1 MSFSFSDETPVLGN
15 ATVID
20 DTTLGKTKPQTEEC
34 ITVSG
39 LTASSASQD
48 LLIAPYPLQV
58 SGVSVTFGTA
68 STSGT
73 ADLVKM
79 TGTTAVGS
87 GTTTLTGTMSL
98 AGTANTPVNGT
109 LTSTIA
115 TLQLAKG
122 DRLGLKLAGTLTS
135 LANCNITVRFIK
147 L

>member
-1 MSFSFSDETPVLGN
+1 MSLFSDEAPKLGN
-15 ATVID
+15 GTVID
-20 DTTLGKTKPQTEEC
+20 DTTLGVVKPQTEEC

-39 LTASSASQD
+39 LVATSTSQD

-68 STSGT
+68 SSSGT

-109 LTSTIA
+109 LVSTLA

-122 DRLGLKLAGTLTS
+122 DRLGLKLGGTLTS
-135 LANCNITVRFIK
+135 LANCNVTVRFIK

>member
-1 MSFSFSDETPVLGN
+1 MSLFSDEAPKLGN
-15 ATVID
+15 STVID
-20 DTTLGKTKPQTEEC
+20 DTTLGTVKPQTEEC
-34 ITVSG
+34 ITISG
-39 LTASSASQD
+39 LVATSVSQD

-68 STSGT
+68 SSSGT

-87 GTTTLTGTMSL
+87 GTTTLTGIMSL

-109 LTSTIA
+109 LVSTLA

-122 DRLGLKLAGTLTS
+122 DRLGLKLGGTLTS

>member
-1 MSFSFSDETPVLGN
+1 MSLFSSENPVLGN
-15 ATVID
+15 TTVVND
-20 DTTLGKTKPQTEEC
+20 NTLGQVKPLTEQI

-39 LTASSASQD
+39 LVAASTSLDVLVAQ
-48 LLIAPYPLQV
+48 YPIQI

-68 STSGT
+68 SSSGT

-87 GTTTLTGTMSL
+87 GTSTLTGTMSL

-109 LTSTIA
+109 LSSTVA
-115 TLQLAKG
+115 NLQLAKG
-122 DRLGLKLAGTLTS
+122 DRLGVKLGGTLTS
-135 LANCNITVRFIK
+135 LANCNVTIRFIK

>member
-1 MSFSFSDETPVLGN
+1 MSLFSSENPVLGN
-15 ATVID
+15 STVVN
-20 DTTLGKTKPQTEEC
+20 DTTLGVVKPQTEEC

-39 LTASSASQD
+39 LVATSTSQD
-48 LLIAPYPLQV
+48 LLVAPYPLQV

-68 STSGT
+68 SSSGT

-109 LTSTIA
+109 LVSTLA

-122 DRLGLKLAGTLTS
+122 DRLGLKLGGTLTS
-135 LANCNITVRFIK
+135 LANCNVTVRFIK

>member
-1 MSFSFSDETPVLGN
+1 MSLFSDEAPKLGN
-15 ATVID
+15 GTVID
-20 DTTLGKTKPQTEEC
+20 DTTLGVVKPQTEEC

-39 LTASSASQD
+39 LVATSTSQD
-48 LLIAPYPLQV
+48 LLVAPYPLQI

-68 STSGT
+68 SSSGT

-79 TGTTAVGS
+79 TGTTAVS
-87 GTTTLTGTMSL
+87 AGTTLLTGTMSL

-109 LTSTIA
+109 LVSTVA

-122 DRLGLKLAGTLTS
+122 DRLGLKLGGPLTS
-135 LANCNITVRFIK
+135 LANCNVTVRFIK

>member
-1 MSFSFSDETPVLGN
+1 MSLFSDEAPKLGN
-15 ATVID
+15 GTVID
-20 DTTLGKTKPQTEEC
+20 DNTLGVVKPQTEEC

-39 LTASSASQD
+39 LVATSTSQD
-48 LLIAPYPLQV
+48 LLVAPYPLQI

-68 STSGT
+68 SSSGT

-79 TGTTAVGS
+79 TGTTAVS
-87 GTTTLTGTMSL
+87 AGTTLLTGTMSL

-109 LTSTIA
+109 LVSTVA

-122 DRLGLKLAGTLTS
+122 DRLGLKLGGTLTS
-135 LANCNITVRFIK
+135 LANCNVTVRFIK

>member
-1 MSFSFSDETPVLGN
+1 MSLFSDEAPKLGN
-15 ATVID
+15 STVID
-20 DTTLGKTKPQTEEC
+20 DTTLGTVKPQTEEC

-39 LTASSASQD
+39 LVATSTSQD
-48 LLIAPYPLQV
+48 LLVAPYPLQV

-68 STSGT
+68 SSSGT

-109 LTSTIA
+109 LVSTLA

-122 DRLGLKLAGTLTS
+122 DRLGLKLGGTLTS
-135 LANCNITVRFIK
+135 LANCNVTVRFIK

>member
-1 MSFSFSDETPVLGN
+1 MSLFSDEAPKLGN
-15 ATVID
+15 STVID
-20 DTTLGKTKPQTEEC
+20 DTTLGTVKPQTEEC

-39 LTASSASQD
+39 LVATSTSQD
-48 LLIAPYPLQV
+48 LLVAPYPLQV

-68 STSGT
+68 SSSGT

-87 GTTTLTGTMSL
+87 GTTTLTGIMSL

-109 LTSTIA
+109 LVSTLA

-122 DRLGLKLAGTLTS
+122 DRLGLKLGGTLTS
-135 LANCNITVRFIK
+135 LANCNVTVRFIK

>member
-1 MSFSFSDETPVLGN
+1 MSLFSDEAPKLGN
-15 ATVID
+15 STVID
-20 DTTLGKTKPQTEEC
+20 DTTLGTVKPQTEEC
-34 ITVSG
+34 ITISG
-39 LTASSASQD
+39 LVATSVSQD

-68 STSGT
+68 SSSGT

-109 LTSTIA
+109 LVSTLA

-122 DRLGLKLAGTLTS
+122 DRLGLKLGGTLTS

>member
-1 MSFSFSDETPVLGN
+1 MSLFSDEAPKLGN
-15 ATVID
+15 GTVID
-20 DTTLGKTKPQTEEC
+20 DTTLGVVKPQTEEC

-39 LTASSASQD
+39 LVATSVSQD

-68 STSGT
+68 SSSGT

-109 LTSTIA
+109 LVSTLA

-122 DRLGLKLAGTLTS
+122 DRLGLKLGGTLTS
-135 LANCNITVRFIK
+135 LANCNVTVRFIK

>member
-1 MSFSFSDETPVLGN
+1 MAYSFSDETPVLGN
-15 ATVID
+15 GTVID
-20 DTTLGKTKPQTEEC
+20 DTTLGQVRPQTEE
-34 ITVSG
+34 ILTVSG
-39 LTASSASQD
+39 LVATSTSQD
-48 LLIAPYPLQV
+48 ILVAPFALQV
-58 SGVSVTFGTA
+58 TGVSVTFGTA
-68 STSGT
+68 SSSGT

-109 LTSTIA
+109 LVSTLA

-122 DRLGLKLAGTLTS
+122 DRLGLKLGGTLTS
-135 LANCNITVRFIK
+135 LANCNATVRFKK